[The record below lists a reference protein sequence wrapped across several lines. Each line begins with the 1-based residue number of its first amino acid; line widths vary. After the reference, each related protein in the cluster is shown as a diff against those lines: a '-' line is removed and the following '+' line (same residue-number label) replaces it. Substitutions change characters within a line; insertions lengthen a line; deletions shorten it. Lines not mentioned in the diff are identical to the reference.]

1 MNGDLDS
8 YEQQIEDEAESYERV
23 SEKNRKKIETLLE
36 NERKTKNINIRI
48 SEYDLSRIRKR
59 SSQEGIPYQTLIAS
73 IIHKYVTNQLVEE
86 KNILKVMKL
95 MEK

>member
-23 SEKNRKKIETLLE
+23 SEKNRKKIEILLE